1 MRIGNNGVDQLGTS
15 STGAVNGASP
25 DSRTSSAGSQ
35 KSDSVNLSNA
45 QNLIA
50 LAKAGAVSR
59 QVKVDQIGSQVRSGQ
74 YQTDS
79 TEVSQAVV
87 QGHIS

>member
-1 MRIGNNGVDQLGTS
+1 MKIGNSGIDQLGIS
-15 STGAVNGASP
+15 NTGAVNGVSP
-25 DSRTSSAGSQ
+25 ESRTSSAGSQ

-45 QNLIA
+45 QNLVA
-50 LAKAGAVSR
+50 LAKAGAASR

-79 TEVSQAVV
+79 NQVSQAVV